1 MPERIYLPGYDDL
14 RKVLKEVGD
23 IEGSKEL
30 KAAGHAVASEIVVP
44 GAQARA
50 AGLGALEQKA
60 AATLKAARIDTGG
73 AVRFGGGFAAAFGA
87 EFGAARN
94 QRRNT
99 SRGLVTGWNQFQ
111 PWRGSGPDAGYFLWP
126 TIHAETARIVEAIGE
141 YLAPLFKRAFPERG

>member
-73 AVRFGGGFAAAFGA
+73 AVRFGAGFAAAFGA
-87 EFGAARN
+87 AVSAGASVIYPVALLLNGRVGFKVFAKFWY
-94 QRRNT
+94 
-99 SRGLVTGWNQFQ
+99 SVGVIEGFAGW
-111 PWRGSGPDAGYFLWP
+111 A
-126 TIHAETARIVEAIGE
+126 TEEM
-141 YLAPLFKRAFPERG
+141 